1 MLRSRRGPALL
12 IHKIIGRESIAVLRS
27 RRVPAVPVRA
37 WIQALMAGRADG
49 RQVRDLNWAVP
60 GEFAHRGVFWWRTAA
75 VAFLWQLRLPPPP
88 HEASVKAYLACPILT
103 CAYLACAIL
112 PCAYLACPILPCAY
126 LACPCRPCCPHD
138 PHRPPTHG
146 SCPTPSLPHV
156 EAAAPPLSRGDA
168 GGARQKRRV
177 TEIVVCSLLA
187 RTPAPR
193 QPARGA
199 GRVCGTGG

>member
-1 MLRSRRGPALL
+1 MLRSRRGLLCCVSGAHQYAVLRSRRGPALL

-146 SCPTPSLPHV
+146 SCPPPHSRTLRQRPCPLA
-156 EAAAPPLSRGDA
+156 EA
-168 GGARQKRRV
+168 
-177 TEIVVCSLLA
+177 
-187 RTPAPR
+187 TPA
-193 QPARGA
+193 ARDKSA
-199 GRVCGTGG
+199 E